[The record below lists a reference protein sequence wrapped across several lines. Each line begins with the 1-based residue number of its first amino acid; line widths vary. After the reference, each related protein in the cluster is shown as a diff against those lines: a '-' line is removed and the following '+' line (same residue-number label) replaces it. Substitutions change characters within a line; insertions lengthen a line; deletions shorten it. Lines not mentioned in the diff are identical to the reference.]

1 MKRII
6 VHWTA
11 GTNKAGSTDIEHYHL
26 LVQGDGSVVPGKYP
40 ISANERLRGSAYAQH
55 TRGTNEGSIGVSMC
69 GMYGAVEQPFKAGK
83 YPINKKQWDRMILLV
98 ADLAR
103 KYKIPVTPKTILTHA
118 EVQANLGIAQKQKW
132 DITRLPW
139 DSSRKG
145 AKVIGDYLRDGVRLA
160 MVPAAPQK
168 PVQPVSKAPA
178 IAVVNLVSPPVA
190 APAPSLKAKAKALW
204 FKLIGAS

>member
-11 GTNKAGSTDIEHYHL
+11 GTNKAGTTDLLHYHY
-26 LVQGDGSVVPGKYP
+26 LVQGDGTVVPGIYP
-40 ISANERLRGSAYAQH
+40 VSANERLRGSAYAQH

-69 GMYGAVEQPFKAGK
+69 GMYGATEQPFKAGK
-83 YPINKKQWDRMILLV
+83 YPITKKQWDRMILLV

-118 EVQANLGIAQKQKW
+118 EVQGTLGITQKNKW

-145 AKVIGDYLRDGVRLA
+145 AKVIGDYLRDGVKLA
-160 MVPAAPQK
+160 MVPAAFRGSGKAPKPISVPVHPK
-168 PVQPVSKAPA
+168 PVLALS
-178 IAVVNLVSPPVA
+178 A
-190 APAPSLKAKAKALW
+190 APAPSLRAKVKALW
-204 FKLIGAS
+204 FKFIGAS